1 MQTSLTSRLT
11 PAKGLPMKSTLILAA
26 LAATA
31 LGACSK
37 KDQSAAG
44 GNTAANA
51 TVNVANVVLPPAI
64 EASKSY
70 RCKDNSV
77 VYIDWLNDKKTA
89 DIRASKAGSASR
101 VISAEAGKPM
111 TAVGYSLTG
120 TKDMAS
126 VTVERPGK
134 GSQSCKA

>member
-1 MQTSLTSRLT
+1 LTAADSV
-11 PAKGLPMKSTLILAA
+11 AKDESMNRTLLLSA

-31 LGACSK
+31 LTACGKQDHNIVAGSK
-37 KDQSAAG
+37 ED
-44 GNTAANA
+44 NA
-51 TVNVANVVLPPAI
+51 TVNAAAVVLPPAI

-89 DIRASKAGSASR
+89 DISATKGGTATR
-101 VISAEAGKPM
+101 VTSAETGKAM
-111 TAVGYSLTG
+111 TAAGYSLTG
-120 TKDMAS
+120 TKDSAAI
-126 VTVERPGK
+126 TVERPGK